1 MSTLERALTIAAT
14 VHEGQKER
22 NGAPYIL
29 HPIRVMLA
37 VSTPTEQIAAVLH
50 DVVEDTAVTLAQLRD
65 EGFPAEVLE
74 AVELLTHDA
83 AEPYLDY
90 VRRAG
95 THAVARAVKM
105 ADLRDNLDASRLPNV
120 TDRDRERF
128 RRYEAALALL
138 SSGDAS

>member
-14 VHEGQKER
+14 AHAGQKER

-37 VSTPTEQIAAVLH
+37 VVTPDERMAAVLH
-50 DVVEDTAVTLAQLRD
+50 DVVEDTAVTFAQLRD

-74 AVELLTHDA
+74 AVELLTHDD

-95 THAVARAVKM
+95 KHAVARAVKM
-105 ADLRDNLDASRLPNV
+105 ADLRDNLDVSRLPKV

-128 RRYEAALALL
+128 GRYEAALALL
-138 SSGDAS
+138 SSGEAS